1 MKTKILLIEDN
12 PDMRENTAEI
22 LSLSGY
28 DVSTAAN
35 GKEGVEMAKSMTP
48 DIIICDIMMPVL
60 DGYGVLHVL
69 SKEPETSK
77 IPFIFLTAKAEKAD
91 YRKGM
96 IMGAD
101 DYLTKPFDDVEL
113 LDALEARLKK
123 SELMKKEYGHG
134 AEGFNQFINE
144 AKAFEE
150 FKNLG
155 KDRHQREF
163 RKKDFLFVEGSY
175 PNSLYLILKGRV
187 KTFKTNEDGKE
198 LITGV
203 HTEGD
208 FLGHVA
214 LLEDRKYTETA
225 EALEET
231 EVALIPRD
239 EFQTLIYNNKE
250 IANKFINILSHSVLE
265 SEERLLKLAY
275 NSVRKRVA
283 EALVMLHDRYN
294 KDNTGST
301 ITINRE
307 DLSNIVGTST
317 ESAIR
322 TLADF
327 KDEGLIEIKKG
338 DINILNLDKLR
349 RMRN

>member
-1 MKTKILLIEDN
+1 
-12 PDMRENTAEI
+12 
-22 LSLSGY
+22 
-28 DVSTAAN
+28 
-35 GKEGVEMAKSMTP
+35 
-48 DIIICDIMMPVL
+48 MMPVL

-69 SKEPETSK
+69 SKETETSK
-77 IPFIFLTAKAEKAD
+77 IPFIFLTAKAEKSD

-113 LDALEARLKK
+113 LDAIETRLKK
-123 SELMKKEYGHG
+123 SDLLKKEYEKG
-134 AEGFNQFINE
+134 AVGFNQFIDE
-144 AKAFEE
+144 TKSFEE
-150 FKNLG
+150 YKNLG
-155 KDRHQREF
+155 KDRQHREF

-175 PNSLYLILKGRV
+175 PNSLYLITRGKV
-187 KTFKTNEDGKE
+187 KTFKTNEEGKE

-208 FLGHVA
+208 FLGHIA
-214 LLEDRKYTETA
+214 LLEDRKFTETA

-250 IANKFINILSHSVLE
+250 IASKFINILSRSVLE
-265 SEERLLKLAY
+265 NEDRLLKLAY

-294 KDNTGST
+294 KDNSGSV

-338 DINILNLDKLR
+338 DINITNLEKLR

>member
-1 MKTKILLIEDN
+1 MKKKILLIEDN

-22 LSLSGY
+22 LELSGY
-28 DVSTAAN
+28 EVQTASN
-35 GKEGVEMAKSMTP
+35 GKEGVELAKTTTP
-48 DIIICDIMMPVL
+48 DLIICDIMMPVL
-60 DGYGVLHVL
+60 DGYGVLHIL
-69 SKEPETSK
+69 GKETETSK
-77 IPFIFLTAKAEKAD
+77 IPFIFLTAKSEKAD

-113 LDALEARLKK
+113 LDAIEARLKK
-123 SELMKKEYGHG
+123 SEMIKKEYGTG
-134 AEGFNQFINE
+134 AEGFNRFIDE
-144 AKAFEE
+144 AKTFEE
-150 FKNLG
+150 FNNLG
-155 KDRHQREF
+155 NDRQHRQF
-163 RKKDFLFVEGSY
+163 KKKDFLFVEGSF
-175 PNSLYLILKGRV
+175 PNSLYLITRGKV

-203 HTEGD
+203 HTEGE
-208 FLGHVA
+208 FLGHIA
-214 LLEDRKYTETA
+214 LLEDRKFTETA

-231 EVALIPRD
+231 EVALIPRE

-250 IANKFINILSHSVLE
+250 IALKFINILSHSVME
-265 SEERLLKLAY
+265 NEERLLKLAY

-294 KDNTGST
+294 KDNQGSV
-301 ITINRE
+301 ISVNRE

-338 DINILNLDKLR
+338 DINIIQLEKLR

>member
-1 MKTKILLIEDN
+1 MKKKILLIEDN

-22 LSLSGY
+22 LELSGY
-28 DVSTAAN
+28 DVITASN
-35 GKEGVEMAKSMTP
+35 GKEGVELAKTSDP
-48 DIIICDIMMPVL
+48 DLIICDIMMPVL
-60 DGYGVLHVL
+60 DGYGVLHIL

-77 IPFIFLTAKAEKAD
+77 IPFIFLTAKSEKAD

-113 LDALEARLKK
+113 LDAIEARLKK
-123 SELMKKEYGHG
+123 SEMMKKDYGQG

-144 AKAFEE
+144 AKKFEE
-150 FKNLG
+150 FKTLG
-155 KDRHQREF
+155 NNRQTREF
-163 RKKDFLFVEGSY
+163 RKKDFLFVENSY
-175 PNSLYLILKGRV
+175 PNSLYLITKGKV

-198 LITGV
+198 FITGV
-203 HTEGD
+203 HTAGD
-208 FLGHVA
+208 FLGHIA

-231 EVALIPRD
+231 EVALIPRE

-265 SEERLLKLAY
+265 NEERLLKLAY

-283 EALVMLHDRYN
+283 EALVMLHERYN
-294 KDNTGST
+294 KDKSEKT

-338 DINILNLDKLR
+338 DVVITNLDKLSK
-349 RMRN
+349 MKN

>member
-1 MKTKILLIEDN
+1 MKKKILLIEDN

-22 LSLSGY
+22 LELSGY
-28 DVSTAAN
+28 VVITAAN
-35 GKEGVEMAKSMTP
+35 GKEGVELAKQTSP
-48 DIIICDIMMPVL
+48 DLIICDIMMPVL

-69 SKEPETSK
+69 SKEPDTSK
-77 IPFIFLTAKAEKAD
+77 IPFIFLTAKAEKSD

-113 LDALEARLKK
+113 LDAIEARLKK
-123 SELMKKEYGHG
+123 SEMMKKEYEKG

-144 AKAFEE
+144 AKTFEE

-155 KDRHQREF
+155 KDRQHREF

-175 PNSLYLILKGRV
+175 PNSLYLITKGKV
-187 KTFKTNEDGKE
+187 KTFKTNEEGKE

-203 HTEGD
+203 HTEGE
-208 FLGHVA
+208 FLGHIA
-214 LLEDRKYTETA
+214 LLEDRKFTETA

-231 EVALIPRD
+231 EIALIPRD
-239 EFQTLIYNNKE
+239 EFQSLIYNNKE
-250 IANKFINILSHSVLE
+250 IANKFINILSRNVMDN
-265 SEERLLKLAY
+265 EERLLKLAY

-294 KDNTGST
+294 KDNAGTVISV
-301 ITINRE
+301 NRE

-327 KDEGLIEIKKG
+327 KEEGLIEIKKG
-338 DINILNLDKLR
+338 DIKIINLEKLR
-349 RMRN
+349 KMRN

>member
-1 MKTKILLIEDN
+1 MKKKILLIEDN
-12 PDMRENTAEI
+12 FDMRENTAEI
-22 LSLSGY
+22 LELSGY
-28 DVSTAAN
+28 DVVTASN
-35 GKEGVEMAKSMTP
+35 GKEGVELTKTSKP
-48 DIIICDIMMPVL
+48 DLIICDIMMPVL
-60 DGYGVLHVL
+60 DGYGVLHIL

-77 IPFIFLTAKAEKAD
+77 IPFIFLTAKSEKAD

-113 LDALEARLKK
+113 LDAIEARLKK
-123 SELMKKEYGHG
+123 SEMVKKEYERG
-134 AEGFNQFINE
+134 AEGFNKFINE
-144 AKAFEE
+144 AKTFAE

-155 KDRHQREF
+155 DHRQTREF
-163 RKKDFLFVEGSY
+163 RKKDFLFVENSY
-175 PNSLYLILKGRV
+175 PNSLYLITKGKV

-198 LITGV
+198 FITGV
-203 HTEGD
+203 HSEGD

-214 LLEDRKYTETA
+214 LLEDKKYTETA

-239 EFQTLIYNNKE
+239 EFQSLIYNNKE

-265 SEERLLKLAY
+265 NEERLLKLAY

-283 EALVMLHDRYN
+283 EALVMLHERYN
-294 KDNTGST
+294 KDKSGS
-301 ITINRE
+301 IISINRE

-338 DINILNLDKLR
+338 DIIITNLDKLQK
-349 RMRN
+349 MKN

>member
-1 MKTKILLIEDN
+1 MKKKILLIEDN
-12 PDMRENTAEI
+12 PDMRENIAEI
-22 LSLSGY
+22 LELSGY
-28 DVSTAAN
+28 HVTTASN
-35 GKEGVEMAKSMTP
+35 GKEGVELAKTSNP
-48 DIIICDIMMPVL
+48 DLIICDIMMPVL
-60 DGYGVLHVL
+60 DGYGVLHIL
-69 SKEPETSK
+69 SKETETSK

-113 LDALEARLKK
+113 LDAIEARLKK
-123 SELMKKEYGHG
+123 SEMMKKEYSQD
-134 AEGFNQFINE
+134 AAGFNQFIDE
-144 AKAFEE
+144 TKSFEE
-150 FKNLG
+150 FKNIG
-155 KDRHQREF
+155 KDRQIRQF
-163 RKKDFLFVEGSY
+163 RKKEFLFVEGSY
-175 PNSLYLILKGRV
+175 PNSLYLITRGKV
-187 KTFKTNEDGKE
+187 KSFKTNEDGKE

-203 HTEGD
+203 HTEGE
-208 FLGHVA
+208 FLGHIA
-214 LLEDRKYTETA
+214 LLEDGTFTETA

-250 IANKFINILSHSVLE
+250 IANKFINILSRSVME
-265 SEERLLKLAY
+265 NEERLLKLAY

-283 EALVMLHDRYN
+283 EALIMLHDRYN
-294 KDNTGST
+294 KDNKGAV

-327 KDEGLIEIKKG
+327 KDEKLIEIVRG
-338 DINILNLDKLR
+338 DINITNPEKLR
-349 RMRN
+349 KMRN